1 MKFSYKEHKEILLF
15 LLLPII
21 ILVVRFDDIR
31 GSFFLNTI
39 EFIETDGQ
47 INKSDISHGSKPRF
61 KFDIIYQYKVN
72 GKSYESN
79 RIGFGFKGSDK
90 KQNVDLIINRYPIG
104 KRVAVYFD
112 KSNPSFSVLEPER
125 NSKFGFI
132 FLSVL
137 YLMGVGLVIYALV
150 KSRYNKPFKQDK

>member
-1 MKFSYKEHKEILLF
+1 VKVSYKAYKEIIFF
-15 LLLPII
+15 LLLPFI
-21 ILVVRFDDIR
+21 ILAVRFDDIR

-39 EFIETDGQ
+39 EFVQTNGQ
-47 INKSDISHGSKPRF
+47 IKTSDISYGSKPRF
-61 KFDIIYQYKVN
+61 RFNINYQYQVD

-90 KQNVDLIINRYPIG
+90 KENVDLIINRYPTN
-104 KRVAVYFD
+104 KNVTVYFD
-112 KSNPSFSVLEPER
+112 KSNPGFSVLEPER

-137 YLMGVGLVIYALV
+137 YLMGVGLVIYAFV
-150 KSRYNKPFKQDK
+150 KSRHNKQG

>member
-1 MKFSYKEHKEILLF
+1 VKVSYKEHKEILLF

-21 ILVVRFDDIR
+21 ILIFRFDDIK

-39 EFIETDGQ
+39 DFIETDGQ
-47 INKSDISHGSKPRF
+47 INKADIGYGSKPKFR
-61 KFDIIYQYKVN
+61 FDITYQYQVN
-72 GKSYESN
+72 GKSFESS

-90 KQNVDLIINRYPIG
+90 KESVDQIINRYPVG
-104 KRVAVYFD
+104 QKVTVYFD

-132 FLSVL
+132 LLLLL
-137 YLMGVGLVIYALV
+137 YLMGVGLVVYAFLET
-150 KSRYNKPFKQDK
+150 RYNKHLKRDC

>member
-21 ILVVRFDDIR
+21 ILAVRFDDIR

-39 EFIETDGQ
+39 EFIEADGE
-47 INKSDISHGSKPRF
+47 INKSDISHSSKPRF
-61 KFDIIYQYKVN
+61 RFDIIYQYKVN
-72 GKSYESN
+72 GKSYESS

-90 KQNVDLIINRYPIG
+90 KENVDQIINRYPIG
-104 KRVAVYFD
+104 KKVAVYFD

-125 NSKFGFI
+125 NSKFGFLL
-132 FLSVL
+132 LSVL
-137 YLMGVGLVIYALV
+137 YLMGVGLVIYTLV
-150 KSRYNKPFKQDK
+150 KSRYNKALKQD

>member
-1 MKFSYKEHKEILLF
+1 MKVSYKAYKEIIFF
-15 LLLPII
+15 LLLPFI
-21 ILVVRFDDIR
+21 ILAVRFDDIR

-39 EFIETDGQ
+39 EFVQTNGQ
-47 INKSDISHGSKPRF
+47 IKTSDISYGSKPRF
-61 KFDIIYQYKVN
+61 RFNINYQYQVD

-90 KQNVDLIINRYPIG
+90 KENVDLIINRYPTN
-104 KRVAVYFD
+104 KNVTVYFD
-112 KSNPSFSVLEPER
+112 KSNPGFSVLEPER

-137 YLMGVGLVIYALV
+137 YLMGVGLVIYAFV
-150 KSRYNKPFKQDK
+150 KSRHNKQG